1 MTKYTKI
8 SWLVSPALLGAV
20 LLGCTSAVAGEDL
33 SQKLPQAAD
42 TQPQERVAQ
51 LTQESN
57 QPLSN
62 LETDPLG
69 QVTSVSQLS
78 DVDPTHWAFQALQSL
93 VERYGCIEGYPD
105 RTYRGNRALTRYE
118 FAAGLNACLDRIQ
131 ELIAAAVSD
140 LPSREDIATIRRLQE
155 EFAAELAT
163 LRGRVDSL
171 EARTAKLEAQQF
183 STTTKLTGEAIFALT
198 DSFGEDNDNNTVFQ
212 NRVRL
217 NFNTSFS
224 GRDLLRTRLQAG
236 NSTLLN
242 FTNQNDGIGYI
253 SPTREGIQAHQ
264 VFGNNNNDIVLD
276 TLLYAVPVGNAF
288 TLTLL
293 ANRGRFEDFT
303 PTLNPFLEDYDGGNG
318 AISAFGQRNPIY
330 RIGGGQGI
338 GLSFKPA
345 RSLEI
350 TAGYLAPEGSNP
362 IDGKGLFNGSYAAL
376 GQITWTPVSRF
387 SIAAT
392 YNHAYFGTNEFGF
405 DNGELNGNGNGFTG
419 TSLANLIGFSSP
431 VNTDSIGVQMA
442 ARLARNFQLN
452 AWAGYTNVHLREND
466 INAQIWNGAIALAF
480 PDLGKRGNVASILV
494 GVEPYLTN
502 LDDLNEFYQDDI
514 PFHIEGFYRIQV
526 TNNISITPG
535 VIWLTAPNQ
544 DADNDDIIIGT
555 IRTTFRF

>member
-1 MTKYTKI
+1 MTRYTE
-8 SWLVSPALLGAV
+8 SAWLVSPALLVAALLVSPGAV
-20 LLGCTSAVAGEDL
+20 GAKEL
-33 SQKLPQAAD
+33 SQNIPQTGE
-42 TQPQERVAQ
+42 TQLAQ
-51 LTQESN
+51 VSDL
-57 QPLSN
+57 PLSAPAN
-62 LETDPLG
+62 GSFKQSDPLG
-69 QVTSVSQLS
+69 QVTSVSQLT

-131 ELIAAAVSD
+131 ELIAAAVAD
-140 LPSREDIATIRRLQE
+140 LPSKDDIATIRRLQE

-163 LRGRVDSL
+163 LRGRVDAL

-183 STTTKLTGEAIFALT
+183 STTTKLTGEVIFALT

-224 GRDLLRTRLQAG
+224 GRDLLLTRLQAG
-236 NSTLLN
+236 NGNPLD
-242 FTNQNDGIGYI
+242 FTNNNNGFEFINT
-253 SPTREGIQAHQ
+253 TREGFQAHQ
-264 VFGNNNNDIVLD
+264 VFGNNGNDIVLD
-276 TLLYAVPVGNAF
+276 TLLYSVPVGNVF

-303 PTLNPFLEDYDGGNG
+303 PTLNPFLEDFDGGSG
-318 AISAFGQRNPIY
+318 SISAFAQRNPIY

-350 TAGYLAPEGSNP
+350 TAGYLAPEGSSP
-362 IDGKGLFNGSYAAL
+362 LDGRGLFNGSYAAL
-376 GQITWTPVSRF
+376 GQITWTPISRF
-387 SIAAT
+387 AIAAT
-392 YNHAYFGTNEFGF
+392 YNRAYFGTGEFGF
-405 DNGELNGNGNGFTG
+405 DNGALNGIGNGFTG
-419 TSLANLIGFSSP
+419 TSLANLIGTGSP
-431 VNTDSIGVQMA
+431 VTSDSIGIQMT
-442 ARLARNFQLN
+442 ARLHRHLQLN
-452 AWAGYTNVHLREND
+452 AWAGYTNVDLIDDD
-466 INAQIWNGAIALAF
+466 IEGEIWNGAIALAF
-480 PDLGKRGNVASILV
+480 PDAGKRGNVAALVV
-494 GVEPYLTN
+494 GVEPYLTS
-502 LDDLNEFYQDDI
+502 LDGFNDFFKQDI
-514 PFHIEGFYRIQV
+514 PFHVEGFYKIQV